1 MPDFLPGVVLIAGGT
16 VYKPTATV
24 SRLVLLKRY
33 IPNVPDFSTVV
44 PDIVKWFVRGI
55 LAGICISMGGVV
67 LLGTTAACGP
77 EFKWVGAC
85 LFAIGLFTVIHFG
98 FNLYTGKVGYVLE
111 NDRMYLVQVAMGL
124 IGNLVGCLFIGYAFQ
139 FPGAETMCQ
148 AKIDSL
154 DFSDL
159 YTVFN
164 TLMKGVM
171 CGMLMYI
178 AVDFHKSKGSF
189 LATFVAVPVFI
200 MAGFEH
206 SIADMYYFTSA
217 MMWNLD
223 AAVFIILIIIGNALG
238 GLLIPAYRL
247 YINGERKKDQ

>member
-1 MPDFLPGVVLIAGGT
+1 MEL
-16 VYKPTATV
+16 
-24 SRLVLLKRY
+24 
-33 IPNVPDFSTVV
+33 
-44 PDIVKWFVRGI
+44 VKWFVRGI

-67 LLGTTAACGP
+67 LLGTTASVGA
-77 EFKWVGAC
+77 EYKWVGAC

-98 FNLYTGKVGYVLE
+98 FNLYTGKIGYVLQ
-111 NDRMYLVQVAMGL
+111 NDKVYLVEVAMGL

-139 FPGAETMCQ
+139 FDGAVAMCQ

-171 CGMLMYI
+171 CGMLMFI
-178 AVDFHKSKGSF
+178 AVDFYKTKGSYI
-189 LATFVAVPVFI
+189 ATFVAVPVFI

-206 SIADMYYFTSA
+206 SIADMFYFSSA
-217 MMWNLD
+217 MMWDLD
-223 AAVFIILIIIGNALG
+223 AVIFILIIIIGNALG
-238 GLLIPAYRL
+238 GMLIPAYRL
-247 YINGERKKDQ
+247 FVNGEREKKAKAESQ

>member
-1 MPDFLPGVVLIAGGT
+1 MEL
-16 VYKPTATV
+16 
-24 SRLVLLKRY
+24 
-33 IPNVPDFSTVV
+33 
-44 PDIVKWFVRGI
+44 VKWFVRGI

-67 LLGTTAACGP
+67 LLGTTASVGA
-77 EFKWVGAC
+77 EYKWVGAC

-98 FNLYTGKVGYVLE
+98 FNLYTGKIGYVLQ
-111 NDRMYLVQVAMGL
+111 NDKVYLVEVAMGL

-139 FPGAETMCQ
+139 FDGAVAMCQ

-171 CGMLMYI
+171 CGMLMFI
-178 AVDFHKSKGSF
+178 AVDFYKTKGSYI
-189 LATFVAVPVFI
+189 ATFVAVPVFI

-206 SIADMYYFTSA
+206 SIADMFYFSSA
-217 MMWNLD
+217 MMWDLD
-223 AAVFIILIIIGNALG
+223 AVIFILIIIVGNALG
-238 GLLIPAYRL
+238 GMLIPAYRL
-247 YINGERKKDQ
+247 FVNGEREKKAKAESQ